1 MIDIEIKRAENVFL
15 LKPRGSISADDFKSV
30 ASTIDGYINEHDA
43 VPRLVFQVGELPHW
57 KDLEAMIA
65 HLHLVRDHHK
75 IIPKVAIVSDSALL
89 ALLRPVVDVFTG
101 AKVRRFPADALD
113 DAINWAAMEEDH
125 PGSFIVMEDLP
136 ADVVGIDARGL
147 ISSGDYRDTLEPLV
161 ADKLKQHDKLKM
173 LIVAG
178 PYFDGYSAGAL
189 WDDTRFGFSHLTT
202 FSKLALVTDHEWLRQ
217 AAKLFGS
224 LMPTEVMVF
233 ATAELADAR
242 KWIET

>member
-57 KDLEAMIA
+57 KDLEAMTA

-224 LMPTEVMVF
+224 LMPT
-233 ATAELADAR
+233 
-242 KWIET
+242 

>member
-57 KDLEAMIA
+57 KDLEAMTA

-125 PGSFIVMEDLP
+125 PGSFIVMKDLP

-147 ISSGDYRDTLEPLV
+147 ISSEDYRDTLEPLV
-161 ADKLKQHDKLKM
+161 ADKLTQHDKLKM